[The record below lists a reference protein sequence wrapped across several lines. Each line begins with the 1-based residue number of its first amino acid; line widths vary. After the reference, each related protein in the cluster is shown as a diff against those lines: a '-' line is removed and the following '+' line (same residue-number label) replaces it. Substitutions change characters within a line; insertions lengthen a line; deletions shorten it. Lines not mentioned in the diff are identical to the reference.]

1 MEINLDKQFVHL
13 IISKLNIFKGELNN
27 GKNRNSFN

>member
-1 MEINLDKQFVHL
+1 MEINLEMLFVLL
-13 IISKLNIFKGELNN
+13 IILKLNIFKGELNN